1 MANTLSES
9 PEKMTCKGN
18 GAVRNR
24 SVVIVLH
31 RAVDVGFYDRRP
43 ALHDLAGIHAALPG
57 IRCAPVH
64 PRAPGREFNQFTQQ
78 SSKPQHSYFKFAVS
92 QNGTGQRLLG
102 TTCCTPGLITRFLTA
117 YASYGQLLQMLLQ
130 CWFDI

>member
-1 MANTLSES
+1 MAYIFLES

-18 GAVRNR
+18 GAVGNC

-43 ALHDLAGIHAALPG
+43 ALHDLAGIHTALPG

-64 PRAPGREFNQFTQQ
+64 PRAPGREFKHKTIYPAG
-78 SSKPQHSYFKFAVS
+78 K
-92 QNGTGQRLLG
+92 
-102 TTCCTPGLITRFLTA
+102 
-117 YASYGQLLQMLLQ
+117 
-130 CWFDI
+130 